1 MDVCGGEVKRRQR
14 KRRAHWEENES
25 RDQELAISIL
35 SRVSRTESGSRGTS
49 SGIKGVLPSPSCPSC
64 PSWPRTVQG
73 WRQAQGPDTLPALH
87 PVKPPRG
94 QHEFNILIKFH
105 NKLITNHKEKIF
117 LQKQIGQKTYHEFFE
132 VNKKSDKVEFFYSG
146 IVSLY
151 TH

>member
-1 MDVCGGEVKRRQR
+1 MYAGER
-14 KRRAHWEENES
+14 
-25 RDQELAISIL
+25 
-35 SRVSRTESGSRGTS
+35 SRGGREKEGPIGRRTS
-49 SGIKGVLPSPSCPSC
+49 PGTRSLPSSSCPGCPGPKADPGAQVQGSKESC
-64 PSWPRTVQG
+64 HLHHIQGLRIVQG